1 MHEPLIIA
9 GRSFHSRLFTGT
21 GKFGNHPLMQEALVA
36 SGTELVTV
44 AMKRVNMRAASYEPR
59 ATSGEE
65 EDILDYI
72 PSGEHFQLL
81 PNTSGAR
88 TAKEAVF
95 VAQLAR
101 EALGTPWI
109 KL

>member
-1 MHEPLIIA
+1 MNDSLIIA
-9 GRSFHSRLFTGT
+9 GRSFGSRLFTGT
-21 GKFGNHPLMQEALVA
+21 GKFGHHPLMQEALAA

-44 AMKRVNMRAASYEPR
+44 AMKRVNTKR
-59 ATSGEE
+59 EE
-65 EDILDYI
+65 EDILDYL
-72 PSGEHFQLL
+72 PAGQFQLL

-101 EALGTPWI
+101 DALETNWKYIPI
-109 KL
+109 PNT